1 MSGNLNSKHK
11 IFYGW
16 WIVLAGGIGMSL
28 SAGITFHGFGNFVI
42 PLSNEFGWSRTTIS
56 TVISIGKLQSGIFG
70 PLEGWAVDKFGPRR
84 LMFIGIPILG
94 LGYVLL
100 STINTLAAFYVV
112 YLLLITLGSNLSMGM
127 PIIASVANWFKK
139 RRGLAFGLAWS
150 GVGLGGLFVPLIG
163 WMVDQFGWRD
173 TSLYIGIG
181 LSIIGFPIASVIRHK
196 PEQYGYLPD
205 GESHPNRENKTAA
218 EADMRLEREGDF
230 NAKEALRST
239 AFWLI
244 SLSIAARMLSSSG
257 LALHMIP
264 YLSGLGASTI
274 GAATLA
280 GSVSLMSI
288 PGRFGLGLLSDHINS
303 RYLMAVCLAAITA
316 SFMFIS
322 QASTIIGTI
331 PALMIYAVAQGG
343 VAVIPQTM
351 LADYFGRNSYAT
363 IQGLRGSI
371 QMVGVLGGPILAGY
385 IFDKTQSYKH
395 AFELFAIATAIS
407 MVLMLMASPPQKRKT
422 NTSPKNLT
430 GPNL

>member
-1 MSGNLNSKHK
+1 
-11 IFYGW
+11 
-16 WIVLAGGIGMSL
+16 MSL

-84 LMFIGIPILG
+84 LMFIGIPILA

-100 STINTLAAFYVV
+100 STINTLAAFYMV

-163 WMVDQFGWRD
+163 WMVDQLGWRD
-173 TSLYIGIG
+173 TSLYIGIS
-181 LSIIGFPIASVIRHK
+181 LSIIGFPIAAVMRHH
-196 PEQYGYLPD
+196 PEKYGYLPD
-205 GESHPNRENKTAA
+205 GEPHANAENKIDA
-218 EADMRLEREGDF
+218 EIVTELGHESDF
-230 NAKEALRST
+230 SAREALRSST
-239 AFWLI
+239 FWLL

-274 GAATLA
+274 GAAALA

-288 PGRFGLGLLSDHINS
+288 PGRFGLGLLSDHVNS
-303 RYLMAVCLAAITA
+303 RYLMSVCLAIIAV
-316 SFMFIS
+316 SFIFIS
-322 QASTIIGTI
+322 QASTITGTI
-331 PALMIYAVAQGG
+331 PALIIYAVAQGG

-363 IQGLRGSI
+363 IQGLRGLI

-385 IFDKTQSYKH
+385 IFDRTQSYNH
-395 AFELFAIATAIS
+395 AFELFAIAAVIS
-407 MVLMLMASPPQKRKT
+407 MVLMLMATPPQKPKP
-422 NTSPKNLT
+422 NTA
-430 GPNL
+430 